1 MNRIKTP
8 KKVDII
14 LFTYNRAMQA
24 DLALRSIRDM
34 FDNVDKVIVFYKHS
48 DIATFGLGYGKLWDK
63 VWKGEYGFPIETAYQ
78 YEFGRDF
85 KEIYKRLTADYYT
98 GFCDDDV
105 FVKKTNCDSILE
117 KLNEP
122 DVSAISLKIHAKQTN
137 SYPGVDT
144 PLPNFIETEPY
155 LKWNWRKYHR
165 YDVDWGYPTNVNAMI
180 FPRQYF
186 SDLIMPN
193 TFKCPNSMEG
203 SLNVVRNKFKDCL
216 VSFKETRVLNI
227 AANLVQTNNKTPE
240 ITTHL
245 YTIED
250 LNRRFLDGEI
260 ISTEN
265 IYNKEVT
272 WTSTELEYKF
282 KRS

>member
-1 MNRIKTP
+1 M

-14 LFTYNRAMQA
+14 LFTYNRACQA
-24 DLALRSIRDM
+24 DLALRSIKEH
-34 FDNVDKVIVFYKHS
+34 FKNVGKVTVFYKHKDDFFKAGYDKLFS
-48 DIATFGLGYGKLWDK
+48 KDYGLEITTGYQNN
-63 VWKGEYGFPIETAYQ
+63 YGH
-78 YEFGRDF
+78 DF
-85 KEIYKRLTADYYT
+85 KKLYKKLSADYYT

-105 FVKKTNCDSILE
+105 FVRSTDCDEIIE
-117 KLNEP
+117 KFKEG
-122 DVSAISLKIHAKQTN
+122 DVSGISLKIHVKQIN

-144 PLPNFIETEPY
+144 PLPNFIQTQPY
-155 LKWNWRKYHR
+155 LKWNWRQYHR

-180 FPRQYF
+180 FPKQYF

-193 TFKCPNSMEG
+193 DFKCPNSMEG
-203 SLNVVRNKFKDCL
+203 SLNVVRSKFKDCL
-216 VSFKETRVLNI
+216 VSFRETRVLNI

-245 YTIED
+245 YAIED

-282 KRS
+282 KKG